1 MSATEMPDVQ
11 RQVFLDKLV
20 GGAAAHLQLAAGITV
35 CALQAGMQPGMALL
49 IARESLQPGQLQRV
63 LERRFEYA
71 SLYDGCFAYLDA
83 QSALVI
89 WHALPTAR
97 NTLDKIL
104 SRMLSLANLSALDT
118 TSSR

>member
-20 GGAAAHLQLAAGITV
+20 SGAAAHLQLAAGIKV

-83 QSALVI
+83 QNALVI

-97 NTLDKIL
+97 NALEKTL